1 MQQPIAGGS
10 LDGTKRGALPALA
23 AGLVRSGLVSDDRLR
38 EVLAGKD
45 PSKSL
50 VRALLETKEVDDA
63 ALASFLSR
71 RYGTPLAD
79 LSDHPIDRSSARLL
93 PRSVARRCLA
103 IPLEVGSEQA
113 VVAMVD
119 PTDVVARDD
128 IRSILRKDLRLVV
141 SSYSQVIAE
150 IDRAQLDLQDEFD
163 RTAGNFDGHAD
174 DDSASDVL
182 EEGPI
187 ISLVNQT
194 ISRAILDRAS
204 DIHIEPVARGV
215 RIRFR
220 IDGVLHEI
228 GYLPKSVQPQVLTRI
243 KILAGLD
250 ISERRRPQD
259 GRFTISIDANRVDLR
274 VATLPTYLGEK
285 VVIRV
290 LDTGGTRLDLADL
303 GFLPEIRASY
313 DRLTEKPW
321 GMILVTG
328 PTGSGKSTTLY
339 ATLSRLNRVESNII
353 TVEDPV
359 EYQLDGISQIQVNAL
374 AGVTFASALRSI
386 LRADPDIML
395 IGEIRDRETAEIAI
409 EAALTGHLVL
419 SSLHTNDSLST
430 PSRLSEMGVEPY
442 LIASALTGVVGQ
454 RLARKLCDRC
464 RISITLETGWLV
476 DAGFNLPEGVGGE
489 IQAYRASAKGC
500 ERCSHTGYFGR
511 LAFQE
516 LLEVSEPLERAIADR
531 ATNDRLKEIAIAEGF
546 LALRDVALR
555 HVLRGVTS
563 VEEVL
568 RVLV

>member
-1 MQQPIAGGS
+1 MQQPTTAGS
-10 LDGTKRGALPALA
+10 LDTTKKAGLPALA
-23 AGLVRSGLVSDDRLR
+23 VGLIRGGLVSDERLR
-38 EVLAGKD
+38 EVLYGKD
-45 PSKSL
+45 LSKSL
-50 VRALLETKEVDDA
+50 VRALLEAKAVDDA
-63 ALASFLSR
+63 ELASFLSR
-71 RYGTPLAD
+71 RYGTPLVD
-79 LSDHPIDRSSARLL
+79 LSDSQIDRTTARQL

-103 IPLEVGSEQA
+103 IPIEVSANHA

-128 IRSILRKDLRLVV
+128 IKSILRKDLQPVV
-141 SSYSQVIAE
+141 ASYSQVLAE
-150 IDRAQLDLQDEFD
+150 IDRAQLDLQDEID
-163 RTAGNFDGHAD
+163 RTTSGFDSHAED
-174 DDSASDVL
+174 ELASDLL

-204 DIHIEPVARGV
+204 DIHIEPVSRGV

-228 GYLPKSVQPQVLTRI
+228 GKLPKNVHPQVLTRI

-250 ISERRRPQD
+250 ISERRKPQD
-259 GRFTISIDANRVDLR
+259 GRFTITIEGNRIDLR

-303 GFLPEIRASY
+303 GFLPEIRSAY
-313 DRLTEKPW
+313 DRLTDKPW

-339 ATLSRLNRVESNII
+339 ATLTRLNRVESNII

-386 LRADPDIML
+386 LRADPDIVL

-430 PSRLSEMGVEPY
+430 PSRLFEMGVEPY
-442 LIASALTGVVGQ
+442 LVASALTCVVGQ
-454 RLARKLCDRC
+454 RLARRLCDRC
-464 RISITLETGWLV
+464 RIATVLETSWLT
-476 DAGFNLPEGVGGE
+476 DAGFKLPDGTGE
-489 IQAYRASAKGC
+489 EVQVYRASAKGC

-516 LLEVSEPLERAIADR
+516 LLEISEPLERAIADR
-531 ATNDRLKEIAIAEGF
+531 APNDRLKQIAQNKGF
-546 LALRDVALR
+546 LALRDVALH
-555 HVLRGVTS
+555 HVFRGTTS